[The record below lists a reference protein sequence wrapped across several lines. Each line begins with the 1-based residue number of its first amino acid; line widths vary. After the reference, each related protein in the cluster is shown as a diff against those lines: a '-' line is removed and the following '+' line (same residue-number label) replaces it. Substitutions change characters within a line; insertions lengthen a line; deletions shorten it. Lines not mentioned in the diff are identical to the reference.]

1 MCISEWIFEGE
12 LSGVLSLGKT
22 DVTVTLQVYV
32 STLKKCVLNCAN
44 LGGTAGNYSCP
55 IMLWDR
61 FFIFFEEVFYY
72 DIADKTM
79 AKRIVYILWTQ
90 LNF

>member
-1 MCISEWIFEGE
+1 MCISEWTFEGE

-22 DVTVTLQVYV
+22 DVTVTLHVYV

-61 FFIFFEEVFYY
+61 FFIFL
-72 DIADKTM
+72 
-79 AKRIVYILWTQ
+79 KRCFIMTLLTKRWR
-90 LNF
+90 NA